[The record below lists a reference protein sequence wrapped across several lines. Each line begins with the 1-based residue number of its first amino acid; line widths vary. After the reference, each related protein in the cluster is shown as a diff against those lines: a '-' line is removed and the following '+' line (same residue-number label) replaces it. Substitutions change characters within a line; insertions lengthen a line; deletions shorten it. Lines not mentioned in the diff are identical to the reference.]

1 MKFYTI
7 FYQFIFWMTLTVF
20 GSMTSNAQQWY
31 INDSNKAGDIFTSAI
46 GSKNNSGL
54 SVELP
59 SNSITTIF
67 SKVKKGDTVFIDTGS
82 YPELA
87 PDGTLLIPIPQGV
100 SVVLFSEKRF
110 SKNNIPNG
118 IKATAEE
125 FYILNDKPVS
135 REIYLKSR
143 Q

>member
-7 FYQFIFWMTLTVF
+7 FYQFIFWMTITVL

-31 INDSNKAGDIFTSAI
+31 INDSNKAGDIFTSAF
-46 GSKNNSGL
+46 GSENNSGL
-54 SVELP
+54 SAELP

-67 SKVKKGDTVFIDTGS
+67 SKVKKGDTIFIDTGS

-87 PDGTLLIPIPQGV
+87 ADGTLLIPIPQGV

>member
-1 MKFYTI
+1 MKFFAI
-7 FYQFIFWMTLTVF
+7 FYQLKFWMTLIVLV
-20 GSMTSNAQQWY
+20 SITSNAQQWY
-31 INDSNKAGDIFTSAI
+31 INDTKKTGDVFTSAI
-46 GSKNNSGL
+46 GSENNSGL
-54 SVELP
+54 SAELP

-87 PDGTLLIPIPQGV
+87 ANGTLLIPIPQGV
-100 SVVLFSEKRF
+100 SVILFSEKRF